1 MLGLNGF
8 PPQGRVRHKRV
19 VDLSIA
25 VYACRDRICLHIR
38 LEEGEEGC
46 ASTLRCARLCAM

>member
-1 MLGLNGF
+1 MLGLNVF

-25 VYACRDRICLHIR
+25 VYACRDRICIHIR
-38 LEEGEEGC
+38 LEEGGEGC
-46 ASTLRCARLCAM
+46 ASAPRYAKLCAM

>member
-1 MLGLNGF
+1 MVL

-38 LEEGEEGC
+38 LEEREEGC
-46 ASTLRCARLCAM
+46 ASTLRCAMLCAE